1 MAILP
6 ILEIPDPVL
15 RDISVPVE
23 GIDAALTTLIADMFD
38 TMYDAPGIG
47 LAAIQIGVPKRLMV
61 IDLQEEEDADG
72 KPVRHPRVFINP
84 VLSEPSEDISVYN
97 EGCLSIPEYYAEV
110 TRPASIRAQ
119 WMDETGQTHDA
130 RLDGMLA
137 TCVQHEIDHLD
148 GVLFT
153 DHLSKLKRDM
163 AMKKVMK
170 SQRLRR

>member
-1 MAILP
+1 MAILE
-6 ILEIPDPVL
+6 ILEIPDPLL
-15 RDISVPVE
+15 REISAPVE
-23 GIDAALTTLIADMFD
+23 QIDAETHILIADMFE

-47 LAAIQIGVPKRLMV
+47 LAAIQVGVPKRLMV
-61 IDLQEEEDADG
+61 IDLQEEEGEDG
-72 KPVRHPRVFINP
+72 KPVRNPRVFINP
-84 VLSEPSEDISVYN
+84 VLTEPSEDVSVYN

-119 WMDETGQTHDA
+119 WTDEKGADHDE
-130 RLDGMLA
+130 RIEGMLA
-137 TCVQHEIDHLD
+137 TCLQHEMDHLE

-163 AMKKVMK
+163 AMKKVLK